1 MIQLELKIR
10 KLQQRY
16 QSLVHNPMIFDEDK
30 KELEIE
36 LSNTINEMNNCIT
49 IPISEN
55 TDILTVDKY
64 FKALKN
70 GE

>member
-1 MIQLELKIR
+1 M
-10 KLQQRY
+10 
-16 QSLVHNPMIFDEDK
+16 DEDK